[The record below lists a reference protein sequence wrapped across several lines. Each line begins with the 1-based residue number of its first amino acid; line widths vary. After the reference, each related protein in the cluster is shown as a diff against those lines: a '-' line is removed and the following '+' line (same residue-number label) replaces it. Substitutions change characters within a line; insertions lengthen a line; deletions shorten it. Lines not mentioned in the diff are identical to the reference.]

1 MQPVRKKDSHEKK
14 EIDFGGLITR
24 EEVQELAMKTNFVK
38 RISGKIDPYE
48 FLLTLV
54 FRTVT
59 SVPVGLGIL
68 TSFLN
73 LLVSREALH
82 QRFNKRTEK
91 FFGACLALILSKRLL
106 SGSQIET
113 GLMGMFSEILII
125 DSSSWKISEK
135 LEWIFPGCGG
145 SGGKAGCK
153 LQFCYD
159 YLTGEFQLLDAME
172 GKLPDQK
179 YTRNL
184 PAIMSKG
191 ALVIFDLGY
200 WAFDTLFDILQKGSF
215 FLSRLNTRV
224 QLWEKNGDTYTAV
237 DLVKTL
243 KNCTEQGIE
252 VELYLNK
259 GDKFIKV
266 RLVGYRVPEETAN
279 IRRMKARRNSQKKG
293 HTASERTLF
302 HCNWSLFITNAD
314 TEKLPG
320 KMLRTLYRLRWNV
333 ELIFKSWKSILRMH
347 KTNVRKNDHRI
358 KCELYA
364 KLILATIVH
373 RIHHHLNSYMWN
385 SLKRELSLD
394 KLWKY
399 IQVRIETLY
408 KKMLQGSDEFTA
420 YINSLLE
427 NIIVV
432 CEKKHQKKRKTTLQL
447 IDEMI
452 GDAQPLKKGI
462 ELKYL
467 EKFKLA

>member
-1 MQPVRKKDSHEKK
+1 
-14 EIDFGGLITR
+14 
-24 EEVQELAMKTNFVK
+24 MKTAFVK

-68 TSFLN
+68 TSLLN

-82 QRFNKRTEK
+82 QRFNERTEK

-113 GLMGMFSEILII
+113 GLMGMFPEILII

-191 ALVIFDLGY
+191 AIVIFDLGY

-259 GDKFIKV
+259 GDKFVKV

-302 HCNWSLFITNAD
+302 HCNWSLFISNVD
-314 TEKLPG
+314 TKKLPG

-347 KTNVRKNDHRI
+347 KTNVRKNAHRI

-364 KLILATIVH
+364 KLILATIIH

-399 IQVRIETLY
+399 IQVRIETLH
-408 KKMLQGSDEFTA
+408 KKMLQGADRFTA

-462 ELKYL
+462 ELKYI

>member
-1 MQPVRKKDSHEKK
+1 
-14 EIDFGGLITR
+14 
-24 EEVQELAMKTNFVK
+24 
-38 RISGKIDPYE
+38 
-48 FLLTLV
+48 
-54 FRTVT
+54 
-59 SVPVGLGIL
+59 
-68 TSFLN
+68 
-73 LLVSREALH
+73 
-82 QRFNKRTEK
+82 
-91 FFGACLALILSKRLL
+91 
-106 SGSQIET
+106 
-113 GLMGMFSEILII
+113 
-125 DSSSWKISEK
+125 
-135 LEWIFPGCGG
+135 
-145 SGGKAGCK
+145 
-153 LQFCYD
+153 
-159 YLTGEFQLLDAME
+159 ME